1 MGGDGED
8 KGLLGSVAEGVI
20 IAAPMG
26 FAVGSARAF
35 LSGHSPEAKA
45 AAAAAARGVATSAT
59 YTHPIAAIA
68 GVTGAFASLGA
79 MYCGT
84 EHLVQSTRG
93 KSDVWNK
100 AIAACA
106 AGSVVGVRTGSVG
119 AGGGACAAFAA
130 VSVAVDILDG
140 NAGPT
145 TNDTL
150 TKRKKV
156 YEPSTTAE

>member
-8 KGLLGSVAEGVI
+8 KGLLGSVAEGI
-20 IAAPMG
+20 IVAAPMG

-45 AAAAAARGVATSAT
+45 AAAAAARGVAASAS

-84 EHLVQSTRG
+84 EHLVHSSRG

-106 AGSVVGVRTGSVG
+106 AGSVVGVRSGSVG

-130 VSVAVDILDG
+130 VTLMVDVLDG
-140 NAGPT
+140 HAGPVV
-145 TNDTL
+145 NDTL
-150 TKRKKV
+150 ARRKKV
-156 YEPSTTAE
+156 YEPSVTPE